1 MRGGAGMNDI
11 FREINDLTAEMDK
24 LQKFDDDVF
33 IRFYEKVDELQE
45 QLDDMEKAD
54 TLSHEQKEEYSKKLS
69 EAFEKMRGK
78 MSFCTL
84 S

>member
-1 MRGGAGMNDI
+1 MNDI

-45 QLDDMEKAD
+45 HLDEMEKAG
-54 TLSHEQKEEYSKKLS
+54 TLSQGEKEEYSKILLEKKK
-69 EAFEKMRGK
+69 KMRGK

>member
-1 MRGGAGMNDI
+1 MNDI

-45 QLDDMEKAD
+45 QLDEMEKAG
-54 TLSHEQKEEYSKKLS
+54 TLSHGEREEYSKKLS

>member
-1 MRGGAGMNDI
+1 MNDI

-24 LQKFDDDVF
+24 MQKFDDDVF

>member
-1 MRGGAGMNDI
+1 MNDI

-78 MSFCTL
+78 M
-84 S
+84 

>member
-1 MRGGAGMNDI
+1 MNDI

-45 QLDDMEKAD
+45 HLDEMEKAA
-54 TLSHEQKEEYSKKLS
+54 TLSHGEKEEYSKKLS

>member
-1 MRGGAGMNDI
+1 MNDI

-45 QLDDMEKAD
+45 QLDDMEKVD

-69 EAFEKMRGK
+69 EAFEKMKGK

>member
-1 MRGGAGMNDI
+1 MNDI

>member
-1 MRGGAGMNDI
+1 MNDI

-45 QLDDMEKAD
+45 HLDEMEKAD
-54 TLSHEQKEEYSKKLS
+54 TLSHEQKEVYSKKLS

>member
-33 IRFYEKVDELQE
+33 IGFYEKVDELQE
-45 QLDDMEKAD
+45 HLDEMEKAG
-54 TLSHEQKEEYSKKLS
+54 TLSHEEKEEYSKKLS

>member
-1 MRGGAGMNDI
+1 MNDI
-11 FREINDLTAEMDK
+11 FREIDSLTAEMDK
-24 LQKFDDDVF
+24 MQKFDDDVF

-69 EAFEKMRGK
+69 EAFEKMKGK

>member
-1 MRGGAGMNDI
+1 
-11 FREINDLTAEMDK
+11 MDK

-45 QLDDMEKAD
+45 HLDEMEKAG
-54 TLSHEQKEEYSKKLS
+54 TLSHGEKEEYSKKLS